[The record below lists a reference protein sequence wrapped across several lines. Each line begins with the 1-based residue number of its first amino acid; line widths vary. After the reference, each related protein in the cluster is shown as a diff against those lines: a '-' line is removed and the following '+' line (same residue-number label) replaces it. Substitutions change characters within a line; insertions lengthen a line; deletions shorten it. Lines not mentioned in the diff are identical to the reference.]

1 MLTIVIPV
9 YNEEECL
16 TSLYNRLLKVAEL
29 LPCKIEFLFVNDGST
44 DNSLSIIHRL
54 QQKDSRISIVDLSR
68 NFGKEKAMCA
78 GIDHAK
84 GNALTIL
91 DADLQDPPE
100 LIPQMWR
107 EIENGYDDV
116 YACRTSRKE
125 ETRFKCWSAKTYY
138 RWLHYLSDIPIQ
150 EDTGDFRMFSEKT
163 IRALRQLK
171 ESERNMKGLFSYIG
185 LKKKAIYYERDP
197 RIAGRTKWNYLKLF
211 DLAIKGF
218 TSFSI
223 LPLRFVSFLGGIVSI
238 VAFIYLMVVVC
249 KALLYGDPVAGYP
262 SLMAV
267 QLFLGGSIML
277 ALGIIG
283 EYLGIV
289 YNETKKRPIYYVN
302 EYLPMHN
309 KNKEE
314 KKSVTTKLMYHEKFG
329 N

>member
-1 MLTIVIPV
+1 MKTQLLTILIPV
-9 YNEEECL
+9 YNEENCIPF
-16 TSLYNRLLKVAEL
+16 LYRHLLEVAEI
-29 LPCKIEFLFVNDGST
+29 LPCEIEFLFVNDGST
-44 DNSLSIIHRL
+44 DSSLSTIRHL

-68 NFGKEKAMCA
+68 NFGKEKAVSA
-78 GIDHAK
+78 GIDYAK
-84 GNALTIL
+84 GNTLTIL

-100 LIPQMWR
+100 LIPLMWR

-116 YACRTSRKE
+116 YASRTSRKG
-125 ETRFKCWSAKTYY
+125 ETHFKCWSARTYY
-138 RWLHYLSDIPIQ
+138 RWLHYLANIPIQ
-150 EDTGDFRMFSEKT
+150 EDTGDFRMFSEKA
-163 IRALRQLK
+163 ICALRQLK
-171 ESERNMKGLFSYIG
+171 ECERNMKGLFSFIG
-185 LKKKAIYYERDP
+185 LKKKAIYYERNP
-197 RIAGRTKWNYLKLF
+197 RIAGKTKWNYLKLF

-223 LPLRFVSFLGGIVSI
+223 LPLRFVSFLGCIVSVI
-238 VAFIYLMVVVC
+238 AFIYLAVVVI

-314 KKSVTTKLMYHEKFG
+314 
-329 N
+329 

>member
-1 MLTIVIPV
+1 
-9 YNEEECL
+9 
-16 TSLYNRLLKVAEL
+16 
-29 LPCKIEFLFVNDGST
+29 
-44 DNSLSIIHRL
+44 
-54 QQKDSRISIVDLSR
+54 
-68 NFGKEKAMCA
+68 MCA

-116 YACRTSRKE
+116 YACRTSRKG

-138 RWLHYLSDIPIQ
+138 RWLHYLSDILIQ
-150 EDTGDFRMFSEKT
+150 EDTGDFRMFSEKA
-163 IRALRQLK
+163 IHALRQLK

-197 RIAGRTKWNYLKLF
+197 RIAGQTKWNYLKLF

-238 VAFIYLMVVVC
+238 IAFIYLMVVVC

-302 EYLPMHN
+302 EYYPSKINNKVLI
-309 KNKEE
+309 KNK
-314 KKSVTTKLMYHEKFG
+314 SYEKF
-329 N
+329 

>member
-29 LPCKIEFLFVNDGST
+29 LPCDIEFLFVNDGST
-44 DNSLSIIHRL
+44 DDSLLIIHRL

-116 YACRTSRKE
+116 YACRISRKG

-138 RWLHYLSDIPIQ
+138 R
-150 EDTGDFRMFSEKT
+150 
-163 IRALRQLK
+163 
-171 ESERNMKGLFSYIG
+171 
-185 LKKKAIYYERDP
+185 
-197 RIAGRTKWNYLKLF
+197 
-211 DLAIKGF
+211 
-218 TSFSI
+218 
-223 LPLRFVSFLGGIVSI
+223 
-238 VAFIYLMVVVC
+238 
-249 KALLYGDPVAGYP
+249 
-262 SLMAV
+262 
-267 QLFLGGSIML
+267 
-277 ALGIIG
+277 
-283 EYLGIV
+283 
-289 YNETKKRPIYYVN
+289 
-302 EYLPMHN
+302 
-309 KNKEE
+309 
-314 KKSVTTKLMYHEKFG
+314 
-329 N
+329 